1 MSGLRVT
8 SVVGARPQFIKAA
21 PVSQALAAAGHAE
34 HLVHTGQHYD
44 AALSGDQFQALGLRD
59 PDVNLE
65 VGPGTIPEQTARML
79 SGLAQQL
86 EEQRPD
92 WVLVYGDTTSTLAGA
107 LAASQLGIPLAHV
120 EAGLRSFQPAMP
132 EERNRVLTDRLA
144 DLLLCPVASAAEQL
158 RREQVPGR
166 IEVVGDVM
174 LDAVRSFLPHAGDAP
189 LERLGLSQGGYA
201 LATLHRAS
209 NTDDP
214 QRLVAWFEA
223 LAALELEVVL
233 PLHPRTRAAL
243 ARTQGGWLTSPPAG
257 LRLVEPVTYV
267 EMLALVRGAARVLT
281 DSGGLQKEA
290 YFLGVPCVTLRRET
304 EWTETVARGWNVLAE
319 PEDLAA
325 AAAQQP
331 PAERPPLYGE
341 GRAAAAVV
349 AAMERARPA

>member
-8 SVVGARPQFIKAA
+8 SVVGARPQFVKAA
-21 PVSQALAAAGHAE
+21 PVSQALAGAGHLE
-34 HLVHTGQHYD
+34 RLVHTGQHYD
-44 AALSGDQFQALGLRD
+44 AALSGDQFRALGLRD

-79 SGLAQQL
+79 SGLAEQL
-86 EEQRPD
+86 EAQRPD

-174 LDAVRSFLPHAGDAP
+174 LDAVRCFLPHAGDAP
-189 LERLGLSQGGYA
+189 LERLGLRQGGYA

-214 QRLVAWFEA
+214 LRLVAWIEA
-223 LAALELEVVL
+223 LAGLELDVVL

-243 ARTQGGWLTSPPAG
+243 ARTQAGWLKAPPAG

-304 EWTETVARGWNVLAE
+304 EWTETVASGWNVLAE
-319 PEDLAA
+319 PEGLAA
-325 AAAQQP
+325 AATHQP

-341 GRAAAAVV
+341 GRAAGAVV
-349 AAMERARPA
+349 AALERARSA